1 MGSGSFSV
9 EIGTVSST
17 LFTKLFSL
25 FYLKRRNDDR
35 FMECILANR
44 STLLEFANLDSG
56 TRLAFCFVLFCFFK
70 INFSAKFI
78 MFR

>member
-25 FYLKRRNDDR
+25 FYLKRRTDDR
-35 FMECILANR
+35 FMDCILANR
-44 STLLEFANLDSG
+44 STLLELANLDSG
-56 TRLAFCFVLFCFFK
+56 TRLAFCFLFCFFK